1 MYDPIDRNLVAF
13 DKFSGFQKSV
23 KKFKKTLKNFAENEN
38 QFSDAA
44 IFGIMWYTISQ
55 KAK

>member
-13 DKFSGFQKSV
+13 DKFPGFQKSV
-23 KKFKKTLKNFAENEN
+23 KKLKKTLKNFGENEN

-44 IFGIMWYTISQ
+44 IFGTM
-55 KAK
+55 

>member
-23 KKFKKTLKNFAENEN
+23 KKFKKTLKNFGENEN
-38 QFSDAA
+38 QFFDAA
-44 IFGIMWYTISQ
+44 IFGIM
-55 KAK
+55 